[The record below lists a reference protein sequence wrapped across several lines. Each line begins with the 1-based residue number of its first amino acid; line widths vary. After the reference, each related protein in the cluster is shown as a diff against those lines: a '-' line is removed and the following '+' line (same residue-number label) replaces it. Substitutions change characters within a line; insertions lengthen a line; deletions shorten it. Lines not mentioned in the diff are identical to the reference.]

1 MQRISSQWPLETDP
15 AKKKTLAL
23 AQQKRVYEVVPYVNF
38 GQWRLATAY
47 RKELKD
53 VLVTSKLVMWN
64 LRK

>member
-1 MQRISSQWPLETDP
+1 
-15 AKKKTLAL
+15 
-23 AQQKRVYEVVPYVNF
+23 VVPYVNF

>member
-1 MQRISSQWPLETDP
+1 M
-15 AKKKTLAL
+15 AL